1 MLPRALRLT
10 QAADF
15 RRTIR
20 AGHKA
25 RTSTVLVHGLLQPG
39 STAPRAGVTVNKAVG
54 GSVTRHYVARAIRHA
69 LADALTQAPE
79 GSMWV
84 VRALPP
90 AGDRAFGHQ
99 VARDVQ
105 RGFAEILESARS
117 GR

>member
-1 MLPRALRLT
+1 MLPRASRIT
-10 QAADF
+10 TAADF

-54 GSVTRHYVARAIRHA
+54 GSVTRHFVARVIRHA
-69 LADALTQAPE
+69 LADALTDAPD

-84 VRALPP
+84 VRALPGAQDP
-90 AGDRAFGHQ
+90 PERGQ

-105 RGFAEILESARS
+105 QGFAEILDKARP
-117 GR
+117 